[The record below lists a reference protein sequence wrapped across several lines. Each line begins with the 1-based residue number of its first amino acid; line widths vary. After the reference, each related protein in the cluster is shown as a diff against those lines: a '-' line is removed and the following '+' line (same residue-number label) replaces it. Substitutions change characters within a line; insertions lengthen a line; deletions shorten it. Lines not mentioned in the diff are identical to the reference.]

1 MSQEQSQEKRAAWW
15 SLRLR
20 PTGRDGQA
28 TLVVTQTSDNEPW
41 RRMRGPLLLLFLA
54 MLFGTLGYMII
65 EGWTFGDSAY
75 MMIITLATIGYGEVR
90 PLTTGGRVFTSV
102 LILIGV
108 AVLSYAFT
116 TVMGTFFEGHLT
128 RQWERRRMEKRVQQL
143 TNHYILCG
151 YGRVGRQIAQELVR
165 ERETFVVVDTDQHSL
180 DLAAAA
186 GYPIVLG
193 SAAEDDILRVA
204 GIDRARG
211 LISAVSNDAENTFI
225 TISARALR
233 PDLPI
238 VARVTQEQSVPK
250 LRRAGATHVV
260 SPYAI
265 AGHQM
270 AMLAARSSTVSMM
283 EMLGHDEDDL
293 AVVEVRIDTDSTLAS
308 LPLVEARHHFDRDL
322 TILGLRRGGRMLAPP
337 PEDLALQPGD
347 LFAICGTREQ
357 IRTIEN
363 ACEGPK

>member
-1 MSQEQSQEKRAAWW
+1 VSQEHPQRKRRTWW
-15 SLRLR
+15 TLRLR
-20 PTGRDGQA
+20 PSGRDGQA
-28 TLVVTQTSDNEPW
+28 TLVVSPATANEPW
-41 RRMRGPLLLLFLA
+41 QRMRGPLVLLLLA
-54 MLFGTLGYMII
+54 MLFGTLGYMVI
-65 EGWTFGDSAY
+65 EGWSLGDSAY
-75 MMIITLATIGYGEVR
+75 MMVITLATIGYGEVR
-90 PLTTGGRVFTSV
+90 PLTNIGRVFTSV

-143 TNHYILCG
+143 TNHFILCG
-151 YGRVGRQIAQELVR
+151 YGRVGRQIAQELLR
-165 ERETFVVVDTDQHSL
+165 ERESFVVVDTDQPSL
-180 DLAAAA
+180 DLATAA
-186 GYPIVLG
+186 GLPIVAG
-193 SAAEDDILRVA
+193 SASEDDILRAA
-204 GIDRARG
+204 GIDRAKG
-211 LISAVSNDAENTFI
+211 LISAVSSDADNIFI

-238 VARVTQEQSVPK
+238 VARVTLEQSVPK
-250 LRRAGATHVV
+250 LRRAGANHVV

-283 EMLGHDEDDL
+283 DLLGHDEDDL
-293 AVVEVRIDTDSTLAS
+293 AVVEVRIDTDSTLAT
-308 LPLVEARHHFDRDL
+308 LTLADARNHFDRDL

-337 PEDLALQPGD
+337 PEDLPLQPGD
-347 LFAICGTREQ
+347 LFAVCGTRDQ

>member
-1 MSQEQSQEKRAAWW
+1 MTQERPKRKRRAWLT
-15 SLRLR
+15 LRAQT
-20 PTGRDGQA
+20 TGRDGQA
-28 TLVVTQTSDNEPW
+28 TLVVTPASANEPW
-41 RRMRGPLLLLFLA
+41 QRMRGPLALLLLA
-54 MLFGTLGYMII
+54 MLFGTLGYMVI
-65 EGWTFGDSAY
+65 EGWSLGDSAY

-90 PLTTGGRVFTSV
+90 PLSSIGRVFTSI

-143 TNHYILCG
+143 TGHYILCG
-151 YGRVGRQIAQELVR
+151 YGRVGWQIARELLR
-165 ERETFVVVDTDQHSL
+165 ERESLVIVDTDQRSL
-180 DLAAAA
+180 DQATAA
-186 GYPIVLG
+186 GLPIVAG
-193 SAAEDDILRVA
+193 SASDDDILHAA
-204 GIDRARG
+204 GIERAKG
-211 LISAVSNDAENTFI
+211 LITAVSSDAENVFI

-238 VARVTQEQSVPK
+238 IARVTQDETAAK

-260 SPYAI
+260 SPFAI

-283 EMLGHDEDDL
+283 DLFSHDEDDL
-293 AVVEVRIDTDSTLAS
+293 AVVEVRIDTDSALAN
-308 LPLVEARHHFDRDL
+308 LPLVDARNHFDRDL
-322 TILGLRRGGRMLAPP
+322 TILGLRRAGRMLAPP
-337 PEDLALQPGD
+337 PEDLPLQPGD
-347 LFAICGTREQ
+347 LFAVCGTRDQ